1 MCDKQIIIAVGI
13 WKSWRFERLQL
24 QQIIKNGEIIF
35 KTTIRGRLNND
46 RRSNIDSKYLAAKSV
61 QMTFQN

>member
-1 MCDKQIIIAVGI
+1 MCDKQIILTVGI

-46 RRSNIDSKYLAAKSV
+46 RRSNIDSK
-61 QMTFQN
+61 